1 MLATLIKQT
10 NWSILGAIFGFVI
23 GFLIKGFI
31 VQSVG
36 LEAYGLY
43 IKGYVF
49 ITAIST
55 IIAFG
60 FPQVLLKFLP
70 DLISNNKEEAKGL
83 TNRTISYILISSLAS
98 GLFLFASS
106 AYIATY
112 LFQNIVMESI
122 LQWSAIYLPVILL
135 ISILT
140 SLYRG
145 VIRIKEIVV
154 YGTFVSVTLRAVFTI
169 IIFQYTNQI
178 EYLIGVEALVQ
189 LIVVILFWWKFS
201 KDFYPLKIRMD
212 FLRIFKK
219 SKYISFVKFVFVGSI
234 VTYAGSELLT
244 LLVSLML
251 PEKEVGAYSL
261 MLTITSVSIF
271 ILVNLNKVFAP
282 IISKLYAENKLEE
295 LKQTYQKATFLIN
308 AITLPFVLLILFF
321 LPLILSYF
329 GGEMNA
335 YLFLTA
341 FMFLSIGATLPV
353 GSSGVV
359 MNMAGM
365 EKQNVWVQ
373 LFKASLS
380 VTLLLVFVKQHQLLA
395 VVIIYVFS
403 EYLKN
408 YLQVFIIWKKT
419 RIHPFSTSLTL
430 LYLLTIPFII
440 YFIQLEFNW
449 GAKEYILVPIVVC
462 LSYAF
467 ISFKKVKSIL
477 KEVNAN

>member
-10 NWSILGAIFGFVI
+10 NWSILGAVFGFTI
-23 GFLIKGFI
+23 GFLIKGFV

-36 LEAYGLY
+36 LDSYGLY

-60 FPQVLLKFLP
+60 FPQLVLKFLP
-70 DLISNNKEEAKGL
+70 DLIGNNKGEAKDL
-83 TNRTISYILISSLAS
+83 TNRTVSYILISSLAS
-98 GLFLFASS
+98 GLLLFAFS

-112 LFQNIVMESI
+112 VFQNTAMESI
-122 LQWSAIYLPVILL
+122 LRWSALYLPVILL

-154 YGTFVSVTLRAVFTI
+154 YGTFISVTLRAILTI
-169 IIFQYTNQI
+169 ILFQYTNQI
-178 EYLIGVEALVQ
+178 EYFIGVEALVQ
-189 LIVVILFWWKFS
+189 LIVVILLWWKFS
-201 KDFYPLKIRMD
+201 KDFYPLNVRMD
-212 FLRIFKK
+212 FLKIFNE
-219 SKYISFVKFVFVGSI
+219 SKYISFAKFVFAGSV

-261 MLTITSVSIF
+261 MLTITGISIF
-271 ILVNLNKVFAP
+271 ILINLNKVFAP

-308 AITLPFVLLILFF
+308 AITLPFVLLLLFF

-329 GGEMNA
+329 GSEMNA

-380 VTLLLVFVKQHQLLA
+380 VALLLVFVKQHQLLA

-419 RIHPFSTSLTL
+419 RIHPFSRGLVF
-430 LYLLTIPFII
+430 LYLLAIPFVV
-440 YFIQLEFNW
+440 YFIQLEFSW
-449 GAKEYILVPIVVC
+449 SLKEYILIPIIVC
-462 LSYAF
+462 FCFALL
-467 ISFKKVKSIL
+467 SFKKVKSIL

>member
-271 ILVNLNKVFAP
+271 ILINLNKVFAP

-419 RIHPFSTSLTL
+419 RIHPFSTGLTL

>member
-10 NWSILGAIFGFVI
+10 NWSILGAVFGFAI
-23 GFLIKGFI
+23 GFLIKGFV

-36 LEAYGLY
+36 LDSYGLY

-60 FPQVLLKFLP
+60 FPQLVLKFLP
-70 DLISNNKEEAKGL
+70 DLICNNKGEAKDL
-83 TNRTISYILISSLAS
+83 TNRIVSYILISSLAS
-98 GLFLFASS
+98 GLLLFAFS

-112 LFQNIVMESI
+112 VFQNTAMESI
-122 LQWSAIYLPVILL
+122 LQWSALYLPVILL

-154 YGTFVSVTLRAVFTI
+154 YGTFVSVTLRAILTI
-169 IIFQYTNQI
+169 ILFQYTNQI
-178 EYLIGVEALVQ
+178 EYFIAVEAIVQ
-189 LIVVILFWWKFS
+189 LIVVFLLWWKFS
-201 KDFYPLKIRMD
+201 KDFYPLKVRMD
-212 FLRIFKK
+212 FLKVFKK
-219 SKYISFVKFVFVGSI
+219 SKYISFAKFVFAGSV

-261 MLTITSVSIF
+261 MLTITGISIF
-271 ILVNLNKVFAP
+271 ILINLNKVFAP

-308 AITLPFVLLILFF
+308 AITLPFVLLLLFF

-329 GGEMNA
+329 GSEMKT

-365 EKQNVWVQ
+365 EKQNIWVQ
-373 LFKASLS
+373 IFKASLS
-380 VTLLLVFVKQHQLLA
+380 VSLLIVFVKEYQLLA

-403 EYLKN
+403 EYFKN

-419 RIHPFSTSLTL
+419 KIHPFTKDLAL
-430 LYLLTIPFII
+430 LYFFCIPFVI

-449 GAKEYILVPIVVC
+449 KILDYILVPIVVC
-462 LSYAF
+462 LTFIF
-467 ISFKKVKSIL
+467 ISFKKVKSIIN
-477 KEVNAN
+477 EINAS

>member
-112 LFQNIVMESI
+112 LFQNTVMESV
-122 LQWSAIYLPVILL
+122 LQWSALYLPVILL

-419 RIHPFSTSLTL
+419 RIHPFSTGLTL

>member
-10 NWSILGAIFGFVI
+10 NWSILGAIFGFAI

-60 FPQVLLKFLP
+60 FPQVVLKFLP
-70 DLISNNKEEAKGL
+70 DLISNNEEKAKNL
-83 TNRTISYILISSLAS
+83 TNKTISYILISSLIS
-98 GLFLFASS
+98 GLLLFFSS

-112 LFQNIVMESI
+112 VFENADMERI
-122 LQWSAIYLPVILL
+122 LQWSALYLPVILL

-154 YGTFVSVTLRAVFTI
+154 YGTFVSITLRAILTI

-178 EYLIGVEALVQ
+178 VYFIGIEAMVQ
-189 LIVVILFWWKFS
+189 LLVVIILWWKFS
-201 KDFYPLKIRMD
+201 KDFYPLKIRMN
-212 FLRIFKK
+212 FLRIFKE
-219 SKYISFVKFVFVGSI
+219 SKYISFAKFVFAGSV
-234 VTYAGSELLT
+234 VTYAGSEFLT

-261 MLTITSVSIF
+261 MLTITGVSIF
-271 ILVNLNKVFAP
+271 ILINLNKVFAP
-282 IISKLYAENKLEE
+282 IISKMYAENELEE
-295 LKQTYQKATFLIN
+295 LKQIYQKATFLIN

-329 GGEMNA
+329 GSEMNA

-365 EKQNVWVQ
+365 EKQNVLVQ
-373 LFKASLS
+373 LLKASL
-380 VTLLLVFVKQHQLLA
+380 TFILLLFFIKQYQLLA

-403 EYLKN
+403 EYFKN

-419 RIHPFSTSLTL
+419 KIHPFSKELII
-430 LYLLTIPFII
+430 LYLLTIPFVIYII
-440 YFIQLEFNW
+440 KLEFIW
-449 GAKEYILVPIVVC
+449 QMKDYVLVPILVC

-467 ISFKKVKSIL
+467 FSFKKVKSIL
-477 KEVNAN
+477 KEINAS

>member
-10 NWSILGAIFGFVI
+10 NWSILGAIFGFAI
-23 GFLIKGFI
+23 GFLIKGFV

-36 LEAYGLY
+36 LDSYGLY

-60 FPQVLLKFLP
+60 FPQLVLKFLP
-70 DLISNNKEEAKGL
+70 DLMGNNKGEAKDL
-83 TNRTISYILISSLAS
+83 TNRTVSYILISSLAS
-98 GLFLFASS
+98 GLLLFAFS

-112 LFQNIVMESI
+112 VFQNTAMESI
-122 LQWSAIYLPVILL
+122 LQWSALYLPVILL

-154 YGTFVSVTLRAVFTI
+154 YGTFVSVTLRAILTI
-169 IIFQYTNQI
+169 ILFQYTNQI
-178 EYLIGVEALVQ
+178 EYFIAVEAIVQ
-189 LIVVILFWWKFS
+189 LIVVFLLWWKFS
-201 KDFYPLKIRMD
+201 KDFYPLKVRMD
-212 FLRIFKK
+212 FLRIFNE
-219 SKYISFVKFVFVGSI
+219 SKYILFAKFVFAGSV

-261 MLTITSVSIF
+261 MLTITGISIF
-271 ILVNLNKVFAP
+271 ILINLNKVFAP

-308 AITLPFVLLILFF
+308 AITLPFVLLLLFF

-329 GGEMNA
+329 GSEMKT

-365 EKQNVWVQ
+365 EKQNIWVQ

-380 VTLLLVFVKQHQLLA
+380 VSLLLVFVKEHQLHA
-395 VVIIYVFS
+395 VVIIYIFS
-403 EYLKN
+403 EYFKN

-419 RIHPFSTSLTL
+419 KIHPFSKDLVL
-430 LYLLTIPFII
+430 LYLICIPFVI

-449 GAKEYILVPIVVC
+449 KTIDYFIVPILVC
-462 LSYAF
+462 LTFIF

-477 KEVNAN
+477 NEINAS

>member
-10 NWSILGAIFGFVI
+10 KWSILGAIFGFVI

-112 LFQNIVMESI
+112 LFQNTVMESV
-122 LQWSAIYLPVILL
+122 LQWSALYLPVILL

-419 RIHPFSTSLTL
+419 RIHPFSTGLTL

>member
-10 NWSILGAIFGFVI
+10 NWSILGAVFGFAI
-23 GFLIKGFI
+23 GFLIKGFV

-36 LEAYGLY
+36 LDSYGLY

-60 FPQVLLKFLP
+60 FPQLVLKFLP
-70 DLISNNKEEAKGL
+70 DLIGNNKGEAKDL
-83 TNRTISYILISSLAS
+83 TNRTVSYILISSLAS
-98 GLFLFASS
+98 GLLLFAFS

-112 LFQNIVMESI
+112 VFQNTAMESI
-122 LQWSAIYLPVILL
+122 LQWSALYLPVILL

-154 YGTFVSVTLRAVFTI
+154 YGTFVSVTLRAILTI
-169 IIFQYTNQI
+169 ILFQYTNQI
-178 EYLIGVEALVQ
+178 EYFIAVEAIVQ
-189 LIVVILFWWKFS
+189 LIVVFLLWWNFS
-201 KDFYPLKIRMD
+201 KDFYPLKVRMD
-212 FLRIFKK
+212 FLRIFNE
-219 SKYISFVKFVFVGSI
+219 SKYISFAKFVFAGSV

-261 MLTITSVSIF
+261 MLTITGISIF
-271 ILVNLNKVFAP
+271 ILINLNKVFAP

-308 AITLPFVLLILFF
+308 AITLPFVLLLLFF

-329 GGEMNA
+329 GSEMKT

-365 EKQNVWVQ
+365 EKQNIWVQ
-373 LFKASLS
+373 IFKASLS
-380 VTLLLVFVKQHQLLA
+380 VSLLIVFVKEYQLLA

-403 EYLKN
+403 EYFKN

-419 RIHPFSTSLTL
+419 KIHPFTKDLAL
-430 LYLLTIPFII
+430 LYFFCIPFVI
-440 YFIQLEFNW
+440 YFVQLEFNW
-449 GAKEYILVPIVVC
+449 KILDYILVPIVVC
-462 LSYAF
+462 LTFIF

-477 KEVNAN
+477 NEINAS

>member
-10 NWSILGAIFGFVI
+10 NWSILGAIFRFAI
-23 GFLIKGFI
+23 GFLIKGFV

-60 FPQVLLKFLP
+60 FPQVVLKFLP
-70 DLISNNKEEAKGL
+70 DLISSNEEEAKNL
-83 TNRTISYILISSLAS
+83 TNRTISYILISSLTS
-98 GLFLFASS
+98 GLLLFVSS

-112 LFQNIVMESI
+112 VFENTNMESI
-122 LQWSAIYLPVILL
+122 LQWSALYLPVILL

-154 YGTFVSVTLRAVFTI
+154 YGTFVSVTLRAILTI
-169 IIFQYTNQI
+169 IIFQYTNKI
-178 EYLIGVEALVQ
+178 EYFIGIEAMVQ
-189 LIVVILFWWKFS
+189 LLVVIILWWKFS
-201 KDFYPLKIRMD
+201 KDFYPLKIRMN
-212 FLRIFKK
+212 FLRIFKE
-219 SKYISFVKFVFVGSI
+219 SKYISFAKFVFAGSV
-234 VTYAGSELLT
+234 VTYTGSEFLT

-261 MLTITSVSIF
+261 MLTITGVSIF
-271 ILVNLNKVFAP
+271 ILINLNKVFAP
-282 IISKLYAENKLEE
+282 VISKMYAENELEE

-321 LPLILSYF
+321 LPLILNYF
-329 GGEMNA
+329 GSEMNA

-365 EKQNVWVQ
+365 EKQNILVQ
-373 LFKASLS
+373 LLKAAL
-380 VTLLLVFVKQHQLLA
+380 TFILLLFFIKQYQLLA

-403 EYLKN
+403 EYFKN

-419 RIHPFSTSLTL
+419 KIHPFTKELIL
-430 LYLLTIPFII
+430 LYLLCIPFMI

-449 GAKEYILVPIVVC
+449 KIKDYFVVPIVVS
-462 LSYAF
+462 LSF
-467 ISFKKVKSIL
+467 VFVSFNKVKSIL
-477 KEVNAN
+477 NEINAN

>member
-10 NWSILGAIFGFVI
+10 NWSILGAVFGFAI
-23 GFLIKGFI
+23 GFLIKGFV

-36 LEAYGLY
+36 LDSYGLY

-60 FPQVLLKFLP
+60 FPQLVLKFLP
-70 DLISNNKEEAKGL
+70 DLIGNNKGEAKDL
-83 TNRTISYILISSLAS
+83 TNRTVSYILISSLAS
-98 GLFLFASS
+98 GLLLFAFS

-112 LFQNIVMESI
+112 VFQNTAMESI
-122 LQWSAIYLPVILL
+122 LRWSALYLPVILL

-154 YGTFVSVTLRAVFTI
+154 YGTFISVTLRAILTI
-169 IIFQYTNQI
+169 ILFQYTNQI
-178 EYLIGVEALVQ
+178 EYFIGVEALVQ
-189 LIVVILFWWKFS
+189 LIVVILLWWKFS
-201 KDFYPLKIRMD
+201 KDFYPLKVRID
-212 FLRIFKK
+212 FLRIFKE
-219 SKYISFVKFVFVGSI
+219 SKYFSFAKFVFAGSV

-261 MLTITSVSIF
+261 MITITGISIF
-271 ILVNLNKVFAP
+271 ILINLNKVFAP

-308 AITLPFVLLILFF
+308 AITLPFVLLLLFF

-329 GGEMNA
+329 GSEMNA

-380 VTLLLVFVKQHQLLA
+380 VALLLVFVKQHQLLA

-419 RIHPFSTSLTL
+419 RIHPFSRGLVF
-430 LYLLTIPFII
+430 LYLLAIPFVV
-440 YFIQLEFNW
+440 YFIQLEFSW
-449 GAKEYILVPIVVC
+449 SLKEYILVPIIVC
-462 LSYAF
+462 FCFALL
-467 ISFKKVKSIL
+467 SFKKVKSIL

>member
-10 NWSILGAIFGFVI
+10 NWSILGAVFGFAI
-23 GFLIKGFI
+23 GFLIKGFV

-36 LEAYGLY
+36 LDSYGLY

-60 FPQVLLKFLP
+60 FPQLVLKFLP
-70 DLISNNKEEAKGL
+70 DLIGNNKGEAKDL
-83 TNRTISYILISSLAS
+83 TNRTVSYILISSLAS
-98 GLFLFASS
+98 GLLLFAFS

-112 LFQNIVMESI
+112 VFQNTAMESI
-122 LQWSAIYLPVILL
+122 LQWSALYLPVILL

-154 YGTFVSVTLRAVFTI
+154 YGTFISVTLRAILTI
-169 IIFQYTNQI
+169 ILFQYTNQI
-178 EYLIGVEALVQ
+178 EYFIGVEALVQ
-189 LIVVILFWWKFS
+189 LIVVILLWLKFS
-201 KDFYPLKIRMD
+201 KDFYPLKVRMD
-212 FLRIFKK
+212 FLRIFNE
-219 SKYISFVKFVFVGSI
+219 SKYISFAKFVFAGSV

-261 MLTITSVSIF
+261 MLTITGISIF
-271 ILVNLNKVFAP
+271 ILINLNKVFAP

-308 AITLPFVLLILFF
+308 AITLPFVLLLLFF

-329 GGEMNA
+329 GSEMNA

-380 VTLLLVFVKQHQLLA
+380 VALLLVFVKQHQLLA

-419 RIHPFSTSLTL
+419 RIHPFSRGLVF
-430 LYLLTIPFII
+430 LYLLAIPFVV
-440 YFIQLEFNW
+440 YFIQLEFSW
-449 GAKEYILVPIVVC
+449 SLKEYILIPIIVC
-462 LSYAF
+462 FCFALL
-467 ISFKKVKSIL
+467 SFKKVKSIL

>member
-10 NWSILGAIFGFVI
+10 NWSILGAVFGFAI
-23 GFLIKGFI
+23 GFLIKGFV

-36 LEAYGLY
+36 LDSYGLY

-60 FPQVLLKFLP
+60 FPQLVLKFLP
-70 DLISNNKEEAKGL
+70 DLIGNNKGEAKDL
-83 TNRTISYILISSLAS
+83 TNRTVSYILISSLAS
-98 GLFLFASS
+98 GLLLFAFS

-112 LFQNIVMESI
+112 VFQNTAMESI
-122 LQWSAIYLPVILL
+122 LQWSALYLPVILL

-154 YGTFVSVTLRAVFTI
+154 YGTFVSATLRAILTI
-169 IIFQYTNQI
+169 ILFQYTNQI
-178 EYLIGVEALVQ
+178 EYFIAVEAIVQ
-189 LIVVILFWWKFS
+189 LIVVFLLWWKFS
-201 KDFYPLKIRMD
+201 KDFYPLKVRMD
-212 FLRIFKK
+212 FLKVFKK
-219 SKYISFVKFVFVGSI
+219 SKYISFAKFVFAGSV

-261 MLTITSVSIF
+261 MLTITGISIF
-271 ILVNLNKVFAP
+271 ILINLNKVFAP

-308 AITLPFVLLILFF
+308 AITLPFVLLLLFF

-329 GGEMNA
+329 GSEMKT

-365 EKQNVWVQ
+365 EKQNIWVQ
-373 LFKASLS
+373 IFKASLS
-380 VTLLLVFVKQHQLLA
+380 VSLLIVFVKEYQLLA

-403 EYLKN
+403 EYFKN

-419 RIHPFSTSLTL
+419 KIHPFTKDLAL
-430 LYLLTIPFII
+430 LYFFCIPFVI

-449 GAKEYILVPIVVC
+449 KTLDYILVPIIVC
-462 LSYAF
+462 LTFIF

-477 KEVNAN
+477 NEINAS

>member
-10 NWSILGAIFGFVI
+10 NWSILGAVFGFAI
-23 GFLIKGFI
+23 GFLIKGFV

-36 LEAYGLY
+36 LDSYGLY

-60 FPQVLLKFLP
+60 FPQLVLKFLP
-70 DLISNNKEEAKGL
+70 DLIGNNKVEAKDL
-83 TNRTISYILISSLAS
+83 TNRTVSYILISSLAS
-98 GLFLFASS
+98 GLLLFAFS

-112 LFQNIVMESI
+112 VFQNTAMESI
-122 LQWSAIYLPVILL
+122 LQWSALYLPVILL

-154 YGTFVSVTLRAVFTI
+154 YGTFVSVTLRAILTI
-169 IIFQYTNQI
+169 ILFQYTNQI
-178 EYLIGVEALVQ
+178 EYFIAVEAIVQ
-189 LIVVILFWWKFS
+189 LIVIFLLWWKFS
-201 KDFYPLKIRMD
+201 KDFYPLKVRMD
-212 FLRIFKK
+212 FLKVFKK
-219 SKYISFVKFVFVGSI
+219 SKYISFAKFVFAGSV

-261 MLTITSVSIF
+261 MLTITGISIF
-271 ILVNLNKVFAP
+271 ILINLNKVFAP

-308 AITLPFVLLILFF
+308 AITLPFVLLLLFF

-329 GGEMNA
+329 GSEMKT

-365 EKQNVWVQ
+365 EKQNIWVQ
-373 LFKASLS
+373 IFKASLS
-380 VTLLLVFVKQHQLLA
+380 VSLLIVFVKEYQLLA

-403 EYLKN
+403 EYFKN

-419 RIHPFSTSLTL
+419 KIHPFTKDLAL
-430 LYLLTIPFII
+430 LYFFCIPFVI

-449 GAKEYILVPIVVC
+449 KILDYILVPIVVC
-462 LSYAF
+462 LTFIF

-477 KEVNAN
+477 NEINAS